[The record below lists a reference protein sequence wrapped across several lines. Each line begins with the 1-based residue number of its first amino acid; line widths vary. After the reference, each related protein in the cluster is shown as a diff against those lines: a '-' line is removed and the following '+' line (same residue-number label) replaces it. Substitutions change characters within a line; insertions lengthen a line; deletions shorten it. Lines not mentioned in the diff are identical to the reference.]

1 MADGERP
8 AFRQERLQRI
18 TEQVLAEHTV
28 YVKDLARRYG
38 VSESSIRL
46 DLGELE
52 ARGVLERTHGG
63 AILARRLDGRPLAIR
78 APLETRRQLLAAEKE
93 AIGRAAAALVADG
106 DTLFIDGGSTTW
118 QVARCLGERRGL
130 TVITNSLSL
139 IPELLAIPDA
149 RIYVTGG
156 LVDREF
162 ATLLGELAAETVG
175 RFRVAKAILGID
187 GITADQGLSVTDLDV
202 AAAKR
207 RMMASAEQT
216 IVVADHSKLNRVSL
230 YAVAPVAAAAVL
242 VTDAGA
248 PPEILES
255 LAALGPRVVPAGA
268 D

>member
-139 IPELLAIPDA
+139 IPDLLPSDA

-156 LVDREF
+156 LVEREF